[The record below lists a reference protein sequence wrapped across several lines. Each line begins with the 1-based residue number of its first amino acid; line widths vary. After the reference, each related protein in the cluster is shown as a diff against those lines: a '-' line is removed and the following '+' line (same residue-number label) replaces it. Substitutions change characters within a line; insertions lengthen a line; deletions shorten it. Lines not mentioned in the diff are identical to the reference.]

1 LRPPINED
9 PQPEDPPADE
19 DPIFQDD
26 LIAETAVERPSSA
39 LASAKRDPI
48 TILHSATG
56 VRTEDLSYFAAIPE
70 QWMADVT
77 YVEFWLDASSV
88 NDDPAQRAIVAE
100 AERALQAAGHTL
112 CDTQSL
118 SLMSRVTWRDRSQV
132 TSTIDPGNIRANT
145 SRSSSAHSRYDQR
158 CDWFGHRL
166 HRFVRRR
173 GLARQ

>member
-88 NDDPAQRAIVAE
+88 TMIPLSVPSWLR
-100 AERALQAAGHTL
+100 
-112 CDTQSL
+112 QSVPCKL
-118 SLMSRVTWRDRSQV
+118 LVTPFV
-132 TSTIDPGNIRANT
+132 TP
-145 SRSSSAHSRYDQR
+145 SRS
-158 CDWFGHRL
+158 L
-166 HRFVRRR
+166 
-173 GLARQ
+173 